1 MGTNNTKT
9 IFKMNL
15 FDSLNK
21 VAVFQK
27 ASNQTVNTVP
37 SLINKAEAK
46 LRLRL
51 MLEESGE
58 LEEGNN
64 DLQSKIEVLDGL
76 VDQLYI
82 WLGNVNAH
90 GMQSLIEPAFNLVHE
105 NNMTKVIDG
114 RILKDAHGKV
124 IKPEGYKRVNLNSL
138 IIE

>member
-1 MGTNNTKT
+1 
-9 IFKMNL
+9 MNL

-64 DLQSKIEVLDGL
+64 DLQSKVEVLDGL
-76 VDQLYI
+76 VDQYYI

-90 GMQSLIEPAFNLVHE
+90 GMQSLIEPGFNLVHE

-124 IKPEGYKRVNLNSL
+124 IKPEGYKKVKLNSL